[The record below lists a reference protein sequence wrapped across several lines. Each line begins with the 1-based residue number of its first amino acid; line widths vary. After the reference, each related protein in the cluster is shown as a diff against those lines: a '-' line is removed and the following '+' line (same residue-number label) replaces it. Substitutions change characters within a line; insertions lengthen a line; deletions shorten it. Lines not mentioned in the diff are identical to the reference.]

1 MMKPPLEYENILW
14 YKKKKKKIEWQKS
27 TSTTGNYSP

>member
-14 YKKKKKKIEWQKS
+14 YKKKKKIEWQKS